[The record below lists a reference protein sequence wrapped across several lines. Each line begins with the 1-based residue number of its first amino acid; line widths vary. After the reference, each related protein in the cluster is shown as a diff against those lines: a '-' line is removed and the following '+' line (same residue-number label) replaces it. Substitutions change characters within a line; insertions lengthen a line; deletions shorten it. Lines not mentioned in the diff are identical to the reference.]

1 MKNDL
6 LCQHRS
12 FIILLLLNVKIIDCK
27 HFSEQY
33 TTNISLILQLKQL
46 VNQISIKLTLLEVL
60 NLNVIVQ
67 VFYAYL

>member
-46 VNQISIKLTLLEVL
+46 VNQSIKLTLLEVL

-67 VFYAYL
+67 VVYAYL